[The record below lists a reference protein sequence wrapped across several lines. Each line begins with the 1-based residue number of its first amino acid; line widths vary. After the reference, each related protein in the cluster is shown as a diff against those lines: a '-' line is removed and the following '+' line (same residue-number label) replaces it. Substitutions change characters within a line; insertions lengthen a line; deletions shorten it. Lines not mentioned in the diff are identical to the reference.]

1 MKYIVSIN
9 DKNYE
14 VEVERGEAQIVKT
27 TKAIQIDT
35 TPPPATVAA
44 AAATVQASASPA
56 QNVTAV
62 DGDPIKA
69 PLPGIVLAIKANT
82 GASVKKGDVLM
93 IIEAMKME
101 NEILAPRDG
110 VVAQVLAGKGSSV
123 NTGELLLVLK

>member
-9 DKNYE
+9 DKTYE

-27 TKAIQIDT
+27 TKAIQIDA
-35 TPPPATVAA
+35 TPVAAPVQAA
-44 AAATVQASASPA
+44 AAPVQSSAPV
-56 QNVTAV
+56 QTVTAV

-69 PLPGIVLAIKANT
+69 PLPGIVLAVKTNP
-82 GASVKKGDVLM
+82 GASVKKGDLLL

-110 VVAQVLAGKGSSV
+110 VVAQILAGKGSSV
-123 NTGELLLVLK
+123 STGEILLVLK